1 MTMQVHHVAQFD
13 KDVSE
18 EVTNWLKYLKGQVT
32 SVQFLTTSVPDP
44 KAPDSWRVQ
53 YEAYITYQK

>member
-1 MTMQVHHVAQFD
+1 MTTQVHHVAQFD

-32 SVQFLTTSVPDP
+32 SVQFLTTTVPDP
-44 KAPDSWRVQ
+44 KAPEAWRVQ

>member
-32 SVQFLTTSVPDP
+32 SVQFLTTTVPDP
-44 KAPDSWRVQ
+44 KKPEAWRVQ